1 MFHSIAQEESDWSIP
16 GSSKSGGGGGRGG
29 SAKKGGATANEGG
42 DGTTIDDKNKHLYF
56 DEAIIVVQG
65 GQGGEGEAWQG
76 AKSKVVKNFKYHP
89 GKQQKKFIELAAAEP
104 ADGGRGG
111 SVYIRVDRHCDS
123 LLKFHERSTW
133 RAKKG
138 YHGGAAPH
146 AAPGRERIRVAPDQ
160 EDLYIDVPPGTVV
173 RRKRSGE
180 LLGDLTKHGQTLLVA
195 EGGAGGL
202 AARRAQQQQ
211 RRGRRGVGGGGKISE
226 DMEVSDI
233 ELDEAVWKATTGE
246 QGEELTVELLMRV
259 VADIGLVGL
268 PNAGKSS
275 ILKAVTRASPDVQPY
290 PFTTLMPNLGVVKP
304 SDTPA
309 APAAPA
315 DDDIPLPTDY
325 ASFLAAERA
334 AGGYRPGAK
343 IGGGGGGG
351 GGPAPVLADLPGL
364 ISGAHKGRGLGR
376 AFLRHLRRTRA
387 MLVVVDA
394 SGQDPVED
402 YATVREELR
411 LYNPEY
417 VTRPH
422 ILALNKMDVEWA
434 ALRTEELTQGV
445 EALDPDRVG
454 DAPVAVLPV
463 SATEGI
469 GMDVLMDHLG
479 RLMNEEDRARV
490 AGINDKMKMKTMM
503 KNDKKSGGRGA
514 VDYDGEVGGG
524 GSGAARRRRV
534 SRETTGE
541 GKHMK
546 VRF

>member
-1 MFHSIAQEESDWSIP
+1 MR
-16 GSSKSGGGGGRGG
+16 SKQRNDA
-29 SAKKGGATANEGG
+29 SA
-42 DGTTIDDKNKHLYF
+42 IDDKNKHLFF
-56 DEAIIVVQG
+56 DEAVIVVQG

-123 LLKFHERSTW
+123 LLKFHEQKVW

-138 YHGGAAPH
+138 YHGSAAPH
-146 AAPGRERIRVAPDQ
+146 AAPGRERHRVAPPQD
-160 EDLYIDVPPGTVV
+160 DVYIDVPPGTVV

-180 LLGDLTKHGQTLLVA
+180 LLGDLTKHGMTLLVA
-195 EGGAGGL
+195 EGGGGGL

-211 RRGRRGVGGGGKISE
+211 RRGRRGVGGTGTLGE
-226 DMEVSDI
+226 DVEVSDI
-233 ELDEAVWKATTGE
+233 ELDEAAWTATGGE

-275 ILKAVTRASPDVQPY
+275 ILKAVTRASPEVAAY
-290 PFTTLMPNLGVVKP
+290 PFTTLMPNLGVVKA
-304 SDTPA
+304 SDA
-309 APAAPA
+309 ATLAPN
-315 DDDIPLPTDY
+315 DY
-325 ASFLAAERA
+325 GSSEA
-334 AGGYRPGAK
+334 AGA
-343 IGGGGGGG
+343 GGGAGG
-351 GGPAPVLADLPGL
+351 PVLADLPGL

-394 SGQDPVED
+394 SGQDPVGD

-422 ILALNKMDVEWA
+422 VLALNKMDLEWA
-434 ALRTEELTQGV
+434 ALRTEEITAGV
-445 EALDPDRVG
+445 EALGEDVVG
-454 DAPVAVLPV
+454 EPPVAILPV
-463 SATEGI
+463 SATEGV
-469 GMDVLMDHLG
+469 GMDALLVQLGKLMH
-479 RLMNEEDRARV
+479 EEDAARV
-490 AGINDKMKMKTMM
+490 RRVQA
-503 KNDKKSGGRGA
+503 GGRA
-514 VDYDGEVGGG
+514 
-524 GSGAARRRRV
+524 GSGAGGAGNDPRSGRKTK
-534 SRETTGE
+534 ETTGE
-541 GKHMK
+541 GKNMT